1 MGPARIRNARVKS
14 MCVSPPF
21 LMSSSTHI
29 RKGGLGLTNSVSS
42 SVCCGF
48 KPLVSFE
55 SGSEEDT
62 EAGIC
67 FLPTEGFFS
76 FSGTLSFSSPLSSNK
91 AAMNADLRDAGHG
104 IPPDECLTGK
114 NAPSDQMCWSL
125 SCAIITYLL
134 FSARQYRYVYDCF
147 TYLTTR
153 TKTTTPTRPSIIFRK
168 LSHLS
173 IRYTMPP
180 TGCMSSIAPHPTA
193 LLLVELLV
201 RNVAE
206 RWDPIQPILGK
217 GAFRSDRSRASRQ
230 SFVSSCRIELSSRA
244 DVCDSVPFLLLR
256 HRWSLPRSSACFRDF

>member
-153 TKTTTPTRPSIIFRK
+153 TKNDN
-168 LSHLS
+168 SH
-173 IRYTMPP
+173 
-180 TGCMSSIAPHPTA
+180 SSLNYLPQALALEHSVHHATNRVHEFNSPASNGAAACGIARQKRSGEVGSHPTHT
-193 LLLVELLV
+193 
-201 RNVAE
+201 RQGSI
-206 RWDPIQPILGK
+206 PIRPFK
-217 GAFRSDRSRASRQ
+217 G
-230 SFVSSCRIELSSRA
+230 L
-244 DVCDSVPFLLLR
+244 
-256 HRWSLPRSSACFRDF
+256 